1 MLGAIGGNVSSESL
15 GNFLF
20 NLFVTI
26 FAYLLLHPILL
37 LITDFF
43 YISDPLIALVL
54 FSTINLGSIIIFIP
68 Y

>member
-1 MLGAIGGNVSSESL
+1 MFQKRIVL

-26 FAYLLLHPILL
+26 FAYLLLHPTIADYRL
-37 LITDFF
+37 F

-54 FSTINLGSIIIFIP
+54 FSTIINLGSIIIFIP

>member
-1 MLGAIGGNVSSESL
+1 MFQKKRIVL

-26 FAYLLLHPILL
+26 FAYLLYPILL

-54 FSTINLGSIIIFIP
+54 FSTIINLGSIIIFIP